1 MFPDNLTWDDFE
13 IYAKMDKPILIPVGS
28 MEGHG
33 YHLPL
38 NTDTIIAYEI
48 SKKVAQK
55 RNLIVFPPLSYSITS
70 LNRPGNIF
78 LSSSTFKTSIQGI
91 VNSLAKFGLKKFVF
105 ILGHGGPEMKN
116 AIEEAFTNIIMN
128 NPLALSL
135 SAIHIARIVGE
146 VSNIDIIKNKHAG
159 EWETSLIMALK
170 PQVVKIGK
178 LEETRYPKQAGVHG
192 NPLKATKETG
202 NKLAENITKRIINLI
217 KNEKR
222 KAGLFYNWRNSES

>member
-1 MFPDNLTWDDFE
+1 MFPDELTWDDFE
-13 IYAKMDKPILIPVGS
+13 IYAKMGKPILIPVGS

-55 RNLIVFPPLSYSITS
+55 ENLIVFPPLSYSITS

-78 LSSSTFKTSIQGI
+78 LSSSTLKTSIQGI
-91 VNSLAKFGLKKFVF
+91 VNSLVKFGLKKFVF

-116 AIEEAFTNIIMN
+116 AIEEAFTILVMHY
-128 NPLALSL
+128 PTLSL

-146 VSNIDIIKNKHAG
+146 VSNIDIIENKHAG
-159 EWETSLIMALK
+159 EWETSLMMALK
-170 PQVVKIGK
+170 PQVVKIRK
-178 LEETRYPKQAGVHG
+178 LKETRYPKHAGVHG

-202 NKLAENITKRIINLI
+202 NKLTENITKRIINLI
-217 KNEKR
+217 KDEKR
-222 KAGLFYNWRNSES
+222 KAGIFYNWRNSESQ